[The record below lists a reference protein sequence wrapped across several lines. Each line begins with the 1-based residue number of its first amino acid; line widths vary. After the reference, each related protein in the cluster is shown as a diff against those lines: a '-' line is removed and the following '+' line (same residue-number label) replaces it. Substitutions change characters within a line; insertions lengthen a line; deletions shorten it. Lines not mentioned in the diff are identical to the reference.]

1 MVPDLV
7 AVIALDFDMGSTRL
21 ATGATGPFEFAGEI
35 LEKGRVSGQ
44 ALDDR
49 YRLPLAA
56 RLLDPEPSSDP
67 IRYGLIH
74 FGGAATALLRPTAL
88 RTHPTLVS
96 GIDGTWFPAL
106 AHDLQLTFGILSCH
120 PGWIKNGPG
129 PQIEGLCPRFGNLYL
144 YLHLIYAIV

>member
-7 AVIALDFDMGSTRL
+7 AVVALDLDMGSASL
-21 ATGATGPFEFAGEI
+21 AAGATGPFEFAGEI

-49 YRLPLAA
+49 HRLSLSA
-56 RLLDPEPSSDP
+56 RLFNPKSSNDP
-67 IRYGLIH
+67 IRYGLVH
-74 FGGAATALLRPTAL
+74 SGRTAAALLRPTAL